1 MSWQLQE
8 AKNKLSKVVEEAR
21 KSGPQVI
28 TVRGKPEAV
37 VLSIDEYGEL
47 MRRKESLLE
56 FFQRSPLRDVDLDIT
71 REQDFG
77 RDVDL

>member
-28 TVRGKPEAV
+28 TVRGKDAAV
-37 VLSIDEYGEL
+37 VLSIEDY
-47 MRRKESLLE
+47 RRLAPMKDSLADFLLK
-56 FFQRSPLRDVDLDIT
+56 SPLRGSGIEIE
-71 REQDFG
+71 REQDFE
-77 RDVDL
+77 RDVEL